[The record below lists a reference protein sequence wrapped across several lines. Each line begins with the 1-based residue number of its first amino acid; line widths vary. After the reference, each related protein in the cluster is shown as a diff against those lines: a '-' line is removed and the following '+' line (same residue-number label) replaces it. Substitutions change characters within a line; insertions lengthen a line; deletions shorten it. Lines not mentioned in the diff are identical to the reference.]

1 MPYSTSTWKKLLI
14 STIICSMLSSG
25 AAYAETAGT
34 TKGAA
39 STEGTVTAPAS
50 GSVSMLFSDV
60 AAGHW
65 AEKHIGKL
73 SLQGIVKGNNG
84 KFRPADSVTQQEAVV
99 MAIRFLGL
107 EDEVDAAVMSFPE
120 SFRVGNYYT
129 SYAAL
134 AFQKG
139 LLEQET
145 EMKAAAAD
153 SSSDWGSK
161 PATREWI
168 TKLVVRAIGEQEK
181 AAAMSGSAPAFHDAA
196 LADSSY
202 NGYINAAVSLGL
214 VNGVSANR
222 FDPKGL
228 VNRAMM
234 ATLLSRAEAK
244 YPVNYEGQSQGVISA
259 VSDNQIT
266 LYYADGRTVTYA
278 LTPSTMVFRFDSEK
292 TSSLGALNAYT
303 NVMVIAENG
312 TARYVEQLDANV
324 LVESVTGTVGS
335 VDLAAGELWLKVG
348 SGYQSFKYDGNLVIE
363 NSSGAPLSLTD
374 LKEGSTV
381 EILRDKFRTTPLVV
395 KIIVKGAPVSRT
407 GSGTITQIQA
417 GKITIQESDSSA
429 TWNVSSSVAVT
440 RNGRPASL
448 GEITAGDKAEFEIH
462 NDLVTKLNV
471 TATGSQK
478 VTGTF
483 NDISADGKTITYIVN
498 GRPEAKFIAASANII
513 IEGITN
519 PGITDLAKDD
529 ELELTLNADGQ
540 VTQIKV
546 INREIVM
553 LNNATILSYVPESKV
568 LTVSDSSGKPHA
580 LSLSS
585 KTKIDFNGTAMT
597 LETAGSMLV
606 KGRKVSVGYS
616 DSNAIILKF
625 VFQYSGKLSGINSLT
640 NQITIRM
647 ADDSTVTLPL
657 ESPTVE
663 LLGKANPVL
672 ADLKTGDSVTLLL
685 NATQDK
691 VVLIKVGQVVQQTV
705 SSVDTAANKIK
716 LTSAEGQTSEWTA
729 GSALA
734 ISDEKGNSI
743 ALGQLTSGQVVNVTY
758 EGKTAVAIKKVAVT
772 NGQIAAVDASKV
784 TVKDYSGQTV
794 EFQLSTGYQVMKNG
808 ASAPAS
814 TLAVGDRVEIRKNT
828 NDQLVVTVNP
838 GIVKTYWKYDA
849 AAKTLYVT
857 RSAVADRYMYNVL
870 PETVIQSADGTK
882 LDIQTLKNGDKITL
896 YLFQD
901 KLLEVVKQ

>member
-1 MPYSTSTWKKLLI
+1 
-14 STIICSMLSSG
+14 MLTGG
-25 AAYAETAGT
+25 AAFAETAGT
-34 TKGAA
+34 GAA
-39 STEGTVTAPAS
+39 SGAAGTEGSANTAVG

-65 AEKHIGKL
+65 AEKHISKL

-84 KFRPADSVTQQEAVV
+84 KFRPSDNVTQQEAVV

-107 EDEVDAAVMSFPE
+107 ENEVAAAVMSFPD

-129 SYAAL
+129 SYTAL

-139 LLEQET
+139 LLEQEA

-153 SSSDWGSK
+153 TSVDWGSK

-181 AAAMSGSAPAFHDAA
+181 AAALSTSVPAFHDAA

-244 YPVNYEGQSQGVISA
+244 YPVNYEGQAQGVISA
-259 VSDNQIT
+259 ISDNQIT
-266 LYYADGRTVTYA
+266 LYYADGQTVTYA
-278 LTPSTMVFRFDSEK
+278 ITPSTMIFRFDSEK
-292 TSSLGALNAYT
+292 ASTLGSLNAYT
-303 NVMVIAENG
+303 NAMVITENG
-312 TARYVEQLDANV
+312 TARYIEQLDANV
-324 LVESVTGTVGS
+324 LVETVTGTIGS
-335 VDLAAGELWLKVG
+335 IDLASGELWLKVG
-348 SGYQSFKYDGNLVIE
+348 SGYQSFKYDGNLVIA
-363 NSSGAPLSLTD
+363 NSSGAPLALTD
-374 LKEGSTV
+374 LQEGSTV
-381 EILRDKFRTTPLVV
+381 EVLRDKFRTTPLVV
-395 KIIVKGAPVSRT
+395 KIIVKGAPVSRA

-417 GKITIQESDSSA
+417 GKITIQETESSV

-448 GEITAGDKAEFEIH
+448 GEITAGDKAVFEIQ
-462 NDLVTKLNV
+462 NDLVTKLDV

-478 VTGTF
+478 LTGSF

-498 GRPEAKFIAASANII
+498 GRPEAKFIAASAKII
-513 IEGITN
+513 IDGITN

-546 INREIVM
+546 INREVVM

-568 LTVSDSSGKPHA
+568 LTVADSSGKPHA

-585 KTKIDFNGTAMT
+585 KTRIDFNGTAMAV
-597 LETAGSMLV
+597 EAAGSMLV

-647 ADDSTVTLPL
+647 SDDSAVTLPL

-663 LLGKANPVL
+663 LLGKTNPVL

-705 SSVDTAANKIK
+705 SSVDIAANKVK
-716 LTSAEGQTSEWTA
+716 LTSAEGQTSEWST
-729 GSALA
+729 GSAFT
-734 ISDEKGNSI
+734 ISDENGKAI
-743 ALGQLTSGQVVNVTY
+743 ALNQLAAGQVVNVTY
-758 EGKTAVAIKKVAVT
+758 EGRTAVAIKKVAVT
-772 NGQIAAVDASKV
+772 AGQLVAVDAGKV
-784 TVKDYSGQTV
+784 TVKDYTGQTV
-794 EFQLSTGYQVMKNG
+794 VYQMDNGYQVMKNG
-808 ASAPAS
+808 ASVTAG

-828 NDQLVVTVNP
+828 NDQLIITVNP
-838 GIVKTYWKYDA
+838 GLVKTYWKYDA
-849 AAKTLYVT
+849 AAKTLYTT
-857 RSAVADRYMYNVL
+857 RSAVADRYMYTIL
-870 PETVIQSADGTK
+870 PETVIQSADGAK
-882 LDIQTLKNGDKITL
+882 LDIQNLKNGDKITL
-896 YLFQD
+896 YLYQD